1 MKRTTQI
8 YSIFGQI
15 DGVVAEAMASE
26 GKVRRIERDMIPPT
40 ARFDEATGR
49 EALFA
54 IVMSDE
60 YLMEY
65 NDRVN
70 KLRA

>member
-1 MKRTTQI
+1 MARKTQI

-26 GKVRRIERDMIPPT
+26 GKVRRIERRMIPPT
-40 ARFDEATGR
+40 AAFNDDGR

-54 IVMSDE
+54 ILMSDE
-60 YLMEY
+60 YLPEY
-65 NDRVN
+65 NERVAN
-70 KLRA
+70 LYA